1 MTDQDLYWL
10 FSTIA
15 QTLGSIGGVVGMLTL
30 FRAQNISNTIMKYYR
45 SSEDARNIFGL
56 RFTKNATVF
65 IEKWGKY
72 KKANPQILD
81 KTDYNY
87 NEAKDLDII
96 KDEIKKLMLRRAGIK
111 SKFVESLIINLIIIF
126 GSIAVIPFSKIII
139 ETNIYYGVVPVVLFV
154 YLPYSFY
161 LTYLLCA
168 ELIKDPS
175 KDKNPYQLDDKGFEL
190 SNILIKG

>member
-1 MTDQDLYWL
+1 MIDQDLYWL
-10 FSTIA
+10 FSTVA
-15 QTLGSIGGVVGMLTL
+15 QTLGAIIGVVGMLTVYRL
-30 FRAQNISNTIMKYYR
+30 QNISNTIRDHYH

-56 RFTKNATVF
+56 RFTKNATFF
-65 IEKWGKY
+65 IEQWGKY

-96 KDEIKKLMLRRAGIK
+96 KDEIKKLMLRRAKIK
-111 SKFVESLIINLIIIF
+111 SKFVESLIINLIILF
-126 GSIAVIPFSKIII
+126 GSIAIIPFSKIMI

-161 LTYLLCA
+161 LIYLLCA
-168 ELIKDPS
+168 ELIKDPP
-175 KDKNPYQLDDKGFEL
+175 KDKNPYKINDKGFEV